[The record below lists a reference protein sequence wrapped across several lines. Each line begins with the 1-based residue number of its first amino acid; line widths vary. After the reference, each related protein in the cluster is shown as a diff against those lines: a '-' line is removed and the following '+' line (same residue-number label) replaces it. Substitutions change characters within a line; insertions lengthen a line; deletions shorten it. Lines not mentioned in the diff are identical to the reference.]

1 MMRAARSRRWSA
13 RSMNGFT
20 EFTLRRDDAILGVG
34 SRRCRW
40 YAAHAMP

>member
-20 EFTLRRDDAILGVG
+20 KFTLRRDDAILGLG
-34 SRRCRW
+34 SRLCRW
-40 YAAHAMP
+40 DAARAMP